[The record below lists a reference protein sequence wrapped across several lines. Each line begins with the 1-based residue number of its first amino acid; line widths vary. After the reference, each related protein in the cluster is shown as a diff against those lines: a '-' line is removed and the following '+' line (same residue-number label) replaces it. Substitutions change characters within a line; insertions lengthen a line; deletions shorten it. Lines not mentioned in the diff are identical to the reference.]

1 MWSRS
6 SRAVAR
12 SRKIL
17 DGGGPFPGT
26 AGELVELVASLRKEK
41 EYTSAR
47 GLLEA
52 WGERV
57 GERPEAAAGTADP
70 DEGELWFLRAYCT
83 FKDYGLPE
91 RERLDRTERYHA
103 EIPESLIGDG
113 LLRRQVAGLAD
124 AIKKQRL
131 IAEAKKILR
140 GEALGAGEL
149 LKKAKKL
156 KGVDAFGYARKLVA
170 RARQDAV
177 KDGGLCQTLRQQHA
191 LFTYK
196 DTGLPVGERLD
207 RALEILQSCD
217 DLAKSDSPETLG
229 LAGAIF
235 KRKWEAEGQKPLL
248 ERSLYYYRKGYQA
261 SSKLEPKLPE
271 DGTVPEIPKDYD
283 YGYTGINAAF
293 VLDQLAHEELEDAET
308 TGFPS
313 PFPGRRRWR
322 ARKIR
327 EHLSGYLTELYERI
341 KKKQRAGY
349 EEKRAAGEEADAT
362 SYYWWLA
369 VTIAEALFGLQEYEK
384 AGDWLQRGVDNE
396 HVEPWEFKSTA
407 TQLIRLA
414 RLQGVD
420 VEAGGGE
427 EAERARKVV
436 LDFLKRS
443 LGTETAAEAALENV
457 ARGKLGIG
465 FSGGGFRASLFHIGV
480 LARLAELDLLRH
492 VEAFSCVSGGSILGA
507 YYYLEVRNL
516 LQRKRDG
523 EIAPADYVEIVDR
536 LIENFCAGVEKNIR
550 TRVVL
555 NPLTSLRMV
564 VSDTYSATE
573 RVGELYEKLLYARI
587 DDGENGRPRWISD
600 LYVEPAGEP
609 VTFSPGAENWRRRN
623 KVPALIVNATSL
635 NTCHNWQFTAS
646 FMGESPSA
654 IDAEIDGNNRL
665 RRMYYWEAPERHR
678 RVRLGRAVASS
689 SCVPGMFE
697 PIVFHD
703 LYPDYTVRLVDG
715 GVHDNQGI
723 TGLLEQDCSVLVLS
737 DCSGQTGTER
747 HPGGGALAAV
757 LRSNAVLMAR
767 VREAQF
773 QDVKKRRRSGLLRG
787 LMIVH
792 MKQGLD
798 VDPVDWIDCEDPAEA
813 SDEARSQAQRGPL
826 TPYGVRKDIQE
837 MLAAVRTDLDAFS
850 EAEAYALMASGY
862 MMVGHQ
868 AKRLAK
874 ELGLAA
880 GAEAA
885 VAPKAGWKFLQ
896 VLDPMQRKQGF
907 DAEHQRL
914 RDVLE
919 AARSAALKVFLLSKP
934 LRIGAFAVLAAIA
947 AGILWWQREA
957 LVAAGGALVERPL
970 VLAAIVLVAVALFG
984 KSVFARGLGGFWRT
998 LVKAAIALV
1007 ASVVGWVVAGLYL
1020 VVFNPWYLRLGRA
1033 AKVMFR

>member
-1 MWSRS
+1 MWSRPS
-6 SRAVAR
+6 AAVSRSKR
-12 SRKIL
+12 IL
-17 DGGGPFPGT
+17 DGGRPFPDPP
-26 AGELVELVASLRKEK
+26 AELVELVASLRKEK
-41 EYTSAR
+41 EYAKAR
-47 GLLEA
+47 SLLEA
-52 WGERV
+52 WCERA
-57 GERPEAAAGTADP
+57 GERPVAAAGDAARAA
-70 DEGELWFLRAYCT
+70 EGKLWFLRAFCT

-103 EIPESLIGDG
+103 EIPDELIADD
-113 LLRRQVAGLAD
+113 LLRRQVDGLAA
-124 AIKKQRL
+124 AIRKQRL
-131 IAEAKKILR
+131 IAEAKNTLR
-140 GEALGAGEL
+140 GEVLDAGAL

-156 KGVDAFGYARKLVA
+156 KGVDAFGYARKLVG
-170 RARQDAV
+170 RARQGAV
-177 KDGGLCQTLRQQHA
+177 KDAGLCRTLRQQHA

-196 DTGLPVGERLD
+196 DPGLPIGERLD
-207 RALEILQSCD
+207 QALEILQSCD
-217 DLAKSDSPETLG
+217 DLAKSDNPETLG

-235 KRKWEAEGQKPLL
+235 KRKWQAEGQKPLL
-248 ERSLYYYRKGYQA
+248 ERSLYYYQKGYKA
-261 SSKLEPKLPE
+261 SSALEPKLPE
-271 DGTVPEIPKDYD
+271 DGTAPEIPKDYD

-293 VLDQLAHEELEDAET
+293 VLDQLAYEERGDAEAA
-308 TGFPS
+308 GFPS
-313 PFPGRRRWR
+313 TVPGRRRWR
-322 ARKIR
+322 ATKIR
-327 EHLSGYLTELYERI
+327 THLAGYLTELYERI
-341 KKKQRAGY
+341 KRQ
-349 EEKRAAGEEADAT
+349 EKAEPGT
-362 SYYWWLA
+362 KGYYWWLA
-369 VTIAEALFGLQEYEK
+369 VTIAEAFFGLQEYEK
-384 AGDWLQRGVDNE
+384 AGEWLQRGVDNE
-396 HVEPWEFKSTA
+396 QVEPWEFKSTA
-407 TQLIRLA
+407 TQLIQLA
-414 RLQGVD
+414 RLQGVE
-420 VEAGGGE
+420 VEAGGGP

-436 LDFLKRS
+436 LDFLQRS
-443 LGTETAAEAALENV
+443 LGTESAAVAALDNV

-492 VEAFSCVSGGSILGA
+492 VEALSCVSGGSILGA

-516 LQRKRDG
+516 LERKRDD
-523 EIAPADYVEIVDR
+523 EIEAADYVEIVER
-536 LIENFCAGVEKNIR
+536 LIDNFCAGVEKNIR

-555 NPLTSLRMV
+555 NPLASLRML
-564 VSDTYSATE
+564 VSDTYSPTE
-573 RVGELYEKLLYARI
+573 RVGELYEKLLYSRI
-587 DDGENGRPRWISD
+587 EDGEGRRPRWISD

-609 VTFSPGAENWRRRN
+609 VTFSPKAENWRRRN
-623 KVPALIVNATSL
+623 KVPDLIVNATSL

-678 RVRLGRAVASS
+678 RIRLGRAVASS

-1020 VVFNPWYLRLGRA
+1020 MVFNPWYLRLGRA

>member
-1 MWSRS
+1 MWSRPS
-6 SRAVAR
+6 AAVRTA
-12 SRKIL
+12 RKIL
-17 DGGGPFPGT
+17 GGGRPFPGPP
-26 AGELVELVASLRKEK
+26 AELAELVGRLRKEK
-41 EYTSAR
+41 EYAVSR
-47 GLLEA
+47 SLLEA
-52 WGERV
+52 WCGEAE
-57 GERPEAAAGTADP
+57 GGPPDAEPGSAAEPATSADP
-70 DEGELWFLRAYCT
+70 ILGELWFLRAYCT

-91 RERLDRTERYHA
+91 RERLDRA
-103 EIPESLIGDG
+103 EEYRAAIPRGLIADD
-113 LLRRQVAGLAD
+113 LLGRQVAGLAD

-131 IAEAKKILR
+131 IAEAKNTLR
-140 GEALGAGEL
+140 GEALDAAEL

-156 KGVDAFGYARKLVA
+156 KGVDAFGYARKLVG
-170 RARQDAV
+170 RARQGAV
-177 KDGGLCQTLRQQHA
+177 KDGGLCRTLRQQHA

-196 DTGLPVGERLD
+196 DPGLPIGDRLD
-207 RALEILQSCD
+207 QALEILQSCD
-217 DLAKSDSPETLG
+217 DLAESDNPETLG

-235 KRKWEAEGQKPLL
+235 KRKWQAEGQKHLL
-248 ERSLYYYRKGYQA
+248 ERSLYYYQKGYRA
-261 SSKLEPKLPE
+261 STALEPKLPE
-271 DGTVPEIPKDYD
+271 NGAKPEIPKDYD

-293 VLDQLAHEELEDAET
+293 VLDQLASVELEDADAA
-308 TGFPS
+308 GYPS
-313 PFPGRRRWR
+313 TFPGRRRWR
-322 ARKIR
+322 AKEIR
-327 EHLSGYLTELYERI
+327 DHLTGYLTELYERI
-341 KKKQRAGY
+341 KK
-349 EEKRAAGEEADAT
+349 EDPDAD
-362 SYYWWLA
+362 YYWWLA
-369 VTIAEALFGLQEYEK
+369 VTIAEAFFGLQEYEK
-384 AGDWLQRGVDNE
+384 AGEWLQRGVDNE
-396 HVEPWEFKSTA
+396 QVEPWEFKSTA
-407 TQLIRLA
+407 TQLIQLA
-414 RLQGVD
+414 RLQGVE
-420 VEAGGGE
+420 VEGGGGP

-436 LDFLKRS
+436 LDFLRRS
-443 LGTETAAEAALENV
+443 LGTESAAAAALENV

-492 VEAFSCVSGGSILGA
+492 VEALSCVSGGSILGA

-516 LQRKRDG
+516 LERKQD
-523 EIAPADYVEIVDR
+523 DEIVAGDYIGIVER

-550 TRVVL
+550 IRVIL
-555 NPLTSLRMV
+555 NPLASLRML
-564 VSDTYSATE
+564 VSATYSPTE

-587 DDGENGRPRWISD
+587 ADGEGERPRWISD

-609 VTFSPGAENWRRRN
+609 VTFSPKAENWRRRN
-623 KVPALIVNATSL
+623 KVPDLIVNATAL

-665 RRMYYWEAPERHR
+665 RRMYYWEAPEDHR
-678 RVRLGRAVASS
+678 RIRLGRAVASS

-697 PIVFHD
+697 PIVFTD

-747 HPGGGALAAV
+747 HPGGGALATV
-757 LRSNAVLMAR
+757 LRANSVLMAR

-813 SDEARSQAQRGPL
+813 SDDSRSQAQRGPL

-837 MLAAVRTDLDAFS
+837 MLSAVRTDLDSFN

-868 AKRLAK
+868 AKLLAK
-874 ELGLAA
+874 ELGLAP

-885 VAPKAGWKFLQ
+885 AAPKDGWKFLQ

-914 RDVLE
+914 RQVLE
-919 AARSAALKVFLLSKP
+919 AARSSALKVFQLSRP
-934 LRIGAFAVLAAIA
+934 LKLGALAVLGAIA
-947 AGILWWQREA
+947 AAILWSQREA
-957 LVAAGGALVERPL
+957 LGAAVTALKDRPL
-970 VLAAIVLVAVALFG
+970 LAAVLVLVVVVLFG
-984 KSVFARGLGGFWRT
+984 KSVLARGLGGFWRT

-1007 ASVVGWVVAGLYL
+1007 ASVVGWFVAALYL
-1020 VVFNPWYLRLGRA
+1020 AVFNPWYLRLGRA